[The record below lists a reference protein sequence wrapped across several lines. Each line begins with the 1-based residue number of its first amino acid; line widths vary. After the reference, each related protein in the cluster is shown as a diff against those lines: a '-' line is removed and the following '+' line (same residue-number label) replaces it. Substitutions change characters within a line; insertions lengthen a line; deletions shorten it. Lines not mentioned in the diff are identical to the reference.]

1 VRREVK
7 KKLICFI
14 SLVSVQ
20 VSTVAGEGYRQAVNR
35 TLNPSSVEQVM
46 VLYETF
52 GWYFAGFLAVPF
64 LGMLVYGWVLGEW
77 RRENYWL
84 LLILG
89 IILGFAVVV
98 LFPFGL
104 KLV

>member
-1 VRREVK
+1 V
-7 KKLICFI
+7 KKLIYFL

-20 VSTVAGEGYRQAVNR
+20 VSTVAGQGYRQAVNQ

-46 VLYETF
+46 VLYETL

-77 RRENYWL
+77 KSENYWL

-98 LFPFGL
+98 LFPFVL